1 MTVFQGC
8 ARALG
13 VSLLALSLA
22 SGAMPGA
29 AFAQTPAPAA
39 PAADPNI
46 TPYAPEFFAEYRPVT
61 ALDMIGRIPGFQFDG
76 GSSARGFAGTAGNV
90 LIDGERPPTRSDALS
105 TVLSRIP
112 ASQVLRIDIIRA
124 GAGGID
130 MQGKVVVA
138 NVIRRPDGGVTG
150 AVTTGLTF
158 TDQGRLQPSVSAQ
171 VQRQRDG
178 RSMDGSFRYSAGSQE
193 TDSTRERR
201 NAAGD
206 LLLSGMDDG
215 EIDYAS
221 GEATGV
227 YEGPLGG
234 GRVRANALI
243 NYNGNQYQGVDRLIF
258 PGGVEE
264 SESDSVRWR
273 GEAGLRWTRSL
284 PHGMNL
290 EIVGFQSVTDDD
302 YNSLYDTPSFTSRSL
317 GAQLSGES
325 IVSAAL
331 KFAPLAT
338 AWGEVSLE
346 AGSEAALNWVD
357 SGTAY
362 TLNNSPLLLPG
373 DDTRV
378 EELRNES
385 FITGLWAARPN
396 LSIEANLRY
405 ELSRITASGTAG
417 EAETTLDFLKP
428 RLVAT
433 WTPWPRDTVTFRI
446 EKTVEQLSFGA
457 FTASAAFSTGIFGR
471 GNPDI
476 QPAQIW
482 ASNARY
488 EHLFGTQGSFIAE
501 YLHEAFEDVLGATV
515 VYEVP
520 PGGTVPVPF
529 NIVRN
534 VGDATRDRV
543 TLSGR
548 QPLDSFGLTGGLLSG
563 QVFYRW
569 SNTRDPVTLLDRRL
583 SGEQAVGWSLSLS
596 QNLTAQRITL
606 SASASSGLESRGYA
620 PSTVS
625 NFRSNPTFSLGVS
638 YRPDAKLS
646 ISGGLF
652 ISSESESDYTLFSA
666 PRDIGAPVY
675 TETSR
680 NPGSSQVYVN
690 LRRSF

>member
-1 MTVFQGC
+1 M
-8 ARALG
+8 
-13 VSLLALSLA
+13 LAICLA
-22 SGAMPGA
+22 AGA
-29 AFAQTPAPAA
+29 APRTVFAQTPAAAA
-39 PAADPNI
+39 PVADPNI

-76 GSSARGFAGTAGNV
+76 GTSARGFAGTAGNV

-112 ASQVLRIDIIRA
+112 ASQVLRIDIVRA

-150 AVTTGLTF
+150 AVTTGLAF

-171 VQRQRDG
+171 IQRQRDG
-178 RSMDGSFRYSAGSQE
+178 RSMDGSIRYSAGSQE

-201 NAAGD
+201 TPAGD
-206 LLLSGMDDG
+206 LLLIGLDDG
-215 EIDYAS
+215 EVDYAS

-227 YEGPLGG
+227 YEGPLAG

-243 NYNGNQYQGVDRLIF
+243 NYNGSQYQSTDRLIF
-258 PGGVEE
+258 PGGVEDNA
-264 SESDSVRWR
+264 SDSVRWR

-290 EIVGFQSVTDDD
+290 EMVGFQSITQDD
-302 YNSLYDTPSFTSRSL
+302 YDSIYDTPSFTSRSL
-317 GAQLSGES
+317 GDERAGES
-325 IVSAAL
+325 IVSAAV

-346 AGSEAALNWVD
+346 TGSEVALNWVD

-362 TLNNSPLLLPG
+362 TFNDSPLLLPG

-417 EAETTLDFLKP
+417 GAETTLDFLKP

-433 WTPWPRDTVTFRI
+433 WTPRPRDTVTLRI
-446 EKTVEQLSFGA
+446 VKTVEQLSFGA

-488 EHLFGTQGSFIAE
+488 EHLVGTQGSFVVE
-501 YLHEAFEDVLGATV
+501 YLHEDFDDVLGATV
-515 VYEVP
+515 VYEIP

-534 VGDATRDRV
+534 VGEARRDRV
-543 TLSGR
+543 TLSSR
-548 QPLDSFGLTGGLLSG
+548 QPLDGLGLTGGLLSG
-563 QVFYRW
+563 QIYYRW
-569 SNTRDPVTLLDRRL
+569 SNTQDPVTLLDRRL

-606 SASASSGLESRGYA
+606 SASASSGLDSRGYA
-620 PSTVS
+620 PSTLS
-625 NFRSNPTFSLGVS
+625 NFHSNPTFSLGVS
-638 YRPDAKLS
+638 YRPDPKLS
-646 ISGGLF
+646 ISGGLY
-652 ISSESESDYTLFSA
+652 IGSDSESDYTLFSA
-666 PRDIGAPVY
+666 PRGVGVPLY

-680 NPGSSQVYVN
+680 TPGSSQVYLN